1 MGELTSAQTAT
12 PARRAFPPMSH
23 ILMVIVGG
31 TFGTAARAGL
41 GDAVPDIAGW
51 PVATAFVN
59 LAGAFL
65 LGIGLEGL
73 ARRGPDVGR
82 RRVLRLMVGTGFMGS
97 FTTYSTFA
105 VEIGTLS
112 SSGDIA
118 IAVTYGVGLVILGI
132 AAAAVGIWV
141 AAGHHRL
148 VRRRAA
154 RKRDENVGGDPADAE
169 RAEQA
174 RTGGDTL

>member
-1 MGELTSAQTAT
+1 MGELTAAKTKAQHS
-12 PARRAFPPMSH
+12 PAFPPLSH
-23 ILMVIVGG
+23 VLLVIVGG
-31 TFGTAARAGL
+31 IAGTAGRAEL
-41 GDAVPDIAGW
+41 GAIVPEWGGW

-82 RRVLRLMVGTGFMGS
+82 RRVLRLLVGTGFMGS

-105 VEIGTLS
+105 VEIGTLTNG
-112 SSGDIA
+112 GDVA
-118 IAVTYGVGLVILGI
+118 MASVYAVGLVLLGI
-132 AAAAVGIWV
+132 AAAAIGIWV

-154 RKRDENVGGDPADAE
+154 RKQPGEATDGPELANDGE
-169 RAEQA
+169 
-174 RTGGDTL
+174 TL